1 MVTGAI
7 ITVLFTGLRA
17 VMGLVP
23 SWGVVA
29 NPFESVSFSLGGMF
43 GSMNAYFPV
52 SVLLGCLVLLLS
64 LKVFLLGW
72 RVVVFIYH
80 QFWGSN

>member
-7 ITVLFTGLRA
+7 VTVLFTGVRA

-23 SWGVVA
+23 SWAPVT
-29 NPFESVSFSLGGMF
+29 NPFTSVSFSFGGML
-43 GSMNAYFPV
+43 GSMNGYFPI

-72 RVVVFIYH
+72 RVVLFIYH
-80 QFWGSN
+80 QFWGAD